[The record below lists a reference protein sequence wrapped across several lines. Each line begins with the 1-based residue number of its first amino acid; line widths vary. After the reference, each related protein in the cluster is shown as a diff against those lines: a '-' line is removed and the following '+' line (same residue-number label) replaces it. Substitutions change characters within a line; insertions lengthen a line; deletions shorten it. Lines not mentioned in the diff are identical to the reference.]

1 METAESKRPARTESV
16 WLRVDGIKQG
26 KGVLLLYPDKL
37 ASVKVR
43 AELWFWV
50 LMILVLGI
58 PARRFA
64 PDYAV
69 LSPIVGVIAGGWIG
83 RAVDR
88 KLAVR
93 AMARGSGRATI
104 IPLETIASLRTSRS
118 DGLGDW
124 FVTETLV
131 VTTADVTQYTFTG
144 RTSYVLADIA
154 GAIASRGRDVRA
166 TPFGLEVTPR
176 AAVAE
181 G

>member
-1 METAESKRPARTESV
+1 MEMAEGTRPTRTESV
-16 WLRVDGIKQG
+16 WLRVDGIKKG

-50 LMILVLGI
+50 LTILVLGI

-64 PDYAV
+64 PDFAV
-69 LSPIVGVIAGGWIG
+69 LAPALGVIVGGLIG

-88 KLAVR
+88 KLADR

-104 IPLETIASLRTSRS
+104 IPLDTIVSLRTGRSR
-118 DGLGDW
+118 GLGDW

-131 VTTADVTQYTFTG
+131 VTTADGTQYTFVG
-144 RTSYVLADIA
+144 RTGNVLADIA
-154 GAIASRGRDVRA
+154 GAIASHGLEVRA
-166 TPFGLEVTPR
+166 TPAGLAVTPR

>member
-1 METAESKRPARTESV
+1 MEVAEGKRAARTESV
-16 WLRVDGIKQG
+16 WLRVDGIKKG
-26 KGVLLLYPDKL
+26 KGVLLLYPDQL
-37 ASVKVR
+37 ACVKVR

-58 PARRFA
+58 AAGRFA
-64 PDYAV
+64 PDCAV
-69 LSPIVGVIAGGWIG
+69 LAPILGGIVGGWIG
-83 RAVDR
+83 RPVDR

-104 IPLETIASLRTSRS
+104 IPLEEIVSLRTGRS
-118 DGLGDW
+118 AGLGDW

-154 GAIASRGRDVRA
+154 GAIASHGRDVRA
-166 TPFGLEVTPR
+166 TPFGLTVTPR